1 MSSHSSPV
9 QSTER
14 APTLDVMRGLALL
27 GIFLNNIY
35 AFSGYG
41 FLEETD
47 KQKFLTFQVDRI
59 ADFLQTTLVEGKF
72 YSLFSLL
79 FGIGFS
85 IYLTRG
91 EQEGKS
97 MLRLFYR
104 RLGILFLMGAVH
116 LFLLWEGDILLL
128 YAVLGFFLLL
138 FRNCA
143 DKSLLLWA
151 AALILSPIVIDLVK
165 IGLQASPTPF
175 LQTIGFAIDAE
186 NGITGQNWRTFLFTE
201 NSGWKEWR
209 SWQESGWVF
218 RFHYLIDP
226 TGCQRFLAFFYWDF
240 MPAVK

>member
-151 AALILSPIVIDLVK
+151 ATLILSPIVIDLVK

-175 LQTIGFAIDAE
+175 LQSIGFAMMPKTALPGKTGAPFYLPKTVDGKSGVPGRRAA
-186 NGITGQNWRTFLFTE
+186 GFFAFIT
-201 NSGWKEWR
+201 
-209 SWQESGWVF
+209 
-218 RFHYLIDP
+218 
-226 TGCQRFLAFFYWDF
+226 
-240 MPAVK
+240 